1 MRWKNLVS
9 AVIDRALD
17 YTVVVCS
24 YGGALVAAAGSAG
37 FTIAR
42 GMDKP
47 VEISYA
53 AAGVAAGD
61 LKVRARLEGTEFAAN
76 VTLPIHASGDTD
88 GQQNKNVSNWAD
100 PSFVRMVSAIAVVSG
115 TAMKLFGDRMRLVQR
130 YRADKAC
137 MVTDEDIPLAKPP
150 LRVNLSVYAE
160 SLATS
165 LSLAMLGN
173 MAATCVIY
181 YSNILGSD
189 VDITY
194 PASGSVYANSTL
206 YDGPVISKI
215 YPLVINFDPTEA
227 LLKLPIIGEVKILLD
242 MAVHGVANVTY
253 GAGVNLQQSSPPIIP
268 PAAAVAITSTV
279 AVLSFEAHRFFSER
293 VVADRDERI
302 ATFKQRNKNPL
313 TVNSDESEAL
323 LQYGSINP

>member
-1 MRWKNLVS
+1 MIWKNLVG
-9 AVIDRALD
+9 AVINRALD

-47 VEISYA
+47 VDISYA

-61 LKVRARLEGTEFAAN
+61 LKVSARLEGMDFAAN
-76 VTLPIHASGDTD
+76 VTLPIHASGDAD
-88 GQQNKNVSNWAD
+88 GQQNKNVANWAD
-100 PSFVRMVSAIAVVSG
+100 PSFVQMVSAIAIVSG
-115 TAMKLFGDRMRLVQR
+115 TVIKLLGDQLRIVQR
-130 YRADKAC
+130 YRADRARL
-137 MVTDEDIPLAKPP
+137 VTDEEVPLAKPP
-150 LRVNLSVYAE
+150 LQVTLSVYAE

-181 YSNILGSD
+181 YSNLLGSD
-189 VDITY
+189 VDLTY
-194 PASGSVYANSTL
+194 PASGPSYMNSTL
-206 YDGPVISKI
+206 YDGPAISRI

-227 LLKLPIIGEVKILLD
+227 LLKLPFIGEVKILLD
-242 MAVHGVANVTY
+242 MAVHGFANVTY
-253 GAGVNLQQSSPPIIP
+253 GAGVTFQQSSPPIIP
-268 PAAAVAITSTV
+268 PGAAVAITSAI

-293 VVADRDERI
+293 VVVDRDERI
-302 ATFKQRNKNPL
+302 ASLKRRNKRAL
-313 TVNSDESEAL
+313 IVNSEEGDAL
-323 LQYGSINP
+323 LQCGSVSP